1 MGGLPLAPPPTAR
14 ELRALGRDTGFPP
27 VQLDKVVRLLDV
39 IDDVA
44 AHPYLYLGERVA
56 LTGGTG
62 LAMFVLDA
70 PRLSF
75 DLDLNPD
82 RLRTAFVVY
91 GASAPHDLRPWGQ
104 PPPHIRAATLAGNL
118 RHALRAD
125 EAKRTRP
132 RSADGYLDE
141 LAARAVPTQQMV
153 VQCTNSYLLPLRI
166 SSADRVRLFS
176 QVTRGFTT
184 WAAAYEKVDLIRM
197 TPRECTPLEVFNHGV
212 QFERDE
218 DNMKLHTNVVVF
230 SSLGDAD
237 EDTIVAGK
245 LAWPVPLRDQVTVCP
260 IRSTKIVFHKGIE
273 YKTNRSG
280 LSCTDAYVTAMHEA
294 GHAFGLGDTESPMDG
309 HYGHW
314 PTVMSQSMYR
324 QLRTDRFGHSHD
336 KGHIS
341 VTVSTESDPC
351 WGRGQRPQWSH
362 PR

>member
-166 SSADRVRLFS
+166 LSADRVRLFS

-184 WAAAYEKVDLIRM
+184 WAAAYEKVDLIRK
-197 TPRECTPLEVFNHGV
+197 TPREYTPLEVFNHGA

-218 DNMKLHTNVVVF
+218 DNMKLHTNVVVLTT
-230 SSLGDAD
+230 LGDQMK
-237 EDTIVAGK
+237 IYCGK
-245 LAWPVPLRDQVTVCP
+245 ETSLACAAKRPRDGWP
-260 IRSTKIVFHKGIE
+260 IRSTKIVFHTGVE

-294 GHAFGLGDTESPMDG
+294 GHAFGLGDTESPMEG
-309 HYGHW
+309 HYGYW
-314 PTVMSQSMYR
+314 PTVMSQSVYSNCEPTALDIATIKAIYQSR
-324 QLRTDRFGHSHD
+324 
-336 KGHIS
+336 
-341 VTVSTESDPC
+341 
-351 WGRGQRPQWSH
+351 
-362 PR
+362 